1 MEILKKFFISHGL
14 KVLLI
19 TIIFVVAYILIR
31 RMIPILIKKGTEKRV
46 KKKSNVEIEKRT
58 KTLIRIAINF
68 LTFVTWT
75 IYLLIILDM
84 FGVNITAALAG
95 FGVAGIAIGLGAQ
108 SLIKDWL
115 AGFFIF
121 MENQFNVGDVV
132 KIHISTGSAVSGI
145 VEEINLRKTII
156 RDLDGARHIISNG
169 IIGMVSNLTQEKSRA
184 HLNISVAY
192 KEDLDRVM
200 EIMKKVWGDMA
211 EESEWKEYILDS
223 KPTILRVDNFGESGI
238 IIKLVGET
246 APLKQ
251 WDIMGEYRRRIKKI
265 FDKEKIEIPFPHV
278 KVYMGDK

>member
-1 MEILKKFFISHGL
+1 M
-14 KVLLI
+14 
-19 TIIFVVAYILIR
+19 
-31 RMIPILIKKGTEKRV
+31 
-46 KKKSNVEIEKRT
+46 
-58 KTLIRIAINF
+58 
-68 LTFVTWT
+68 
-75 IYLLIILDM
+75 
-84 FGVNITAALAG
+84 
-95 FGVAGIAIGLGAQ
+95 LG
-108 SLIKDWL
+108 
-115 AGFFIF
+115 
-121 MENQFNVGDVV
+121 M
-132 KIHISTGSAVSGI
+132 IHISTGSAVSGI

>member
-58 KTLIRIAINF
+58 KTLIRITINF